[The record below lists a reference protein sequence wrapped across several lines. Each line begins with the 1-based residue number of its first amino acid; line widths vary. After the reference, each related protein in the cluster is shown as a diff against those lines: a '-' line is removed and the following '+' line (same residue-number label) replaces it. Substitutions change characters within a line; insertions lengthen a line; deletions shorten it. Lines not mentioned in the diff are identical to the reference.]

1 MYITYIACI
10 LVAIKPLKMQ
20 ISPNFSLYIIS
31 PQFSPLPP
39 QRSSQILVYM
49 IAKLILGHFI
59 HRCAMRHVA
68 LCVMYILIC
77 HTPLPLNEMDVGYS
91 YDSTYRPTS
100 LLQDKQPYSKMAKG
114 IQQIFLQGR
123 YTHGQ

>member
-1 MYITYIACI
+1 MYSCCNKTSENADKSQFLALQY
-10 LVAIKPLKMQ
+10 
-20 ISPNFSLYIIS
+20 
-31 PQFSPLPP
+31 FSPVQPP
-39 QRSSQILVYM
+39 LSSEVITNIGVYDC
-49 IAKLILGHFI
+49 KLILGHFI

-77 HTPLPLNEMDVGYS
+77 HTPLSLNEMDVGYS

-100 LLQDKQPYSKMAKG
+100 ILQDKQPYSKMGKG
-114 IQQIFLQGR
+114 FEHIFLQGR